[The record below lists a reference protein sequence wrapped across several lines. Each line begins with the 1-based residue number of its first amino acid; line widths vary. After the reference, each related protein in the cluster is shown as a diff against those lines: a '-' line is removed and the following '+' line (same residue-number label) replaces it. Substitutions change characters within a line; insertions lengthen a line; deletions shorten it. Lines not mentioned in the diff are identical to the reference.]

1 MRILKNKKWLW
12 LLLALAL
19 RPVPAKPAEFAG
31 QTLTRVRGVNVL
43 GRIFVKDK
51 KLRQELNDE
60 KGQTITILR
69 LDKKVVWVILPW
81 ERTYMEEPLKST
93 WPGQFIQIPLD
104 AKRKRLVGNERVLG
118 YDAQKYEVLV
128 PVKRGLEKQTFWVAA
143 KLGVPI
149 KVVIP
154 SRNFSMEYRNI
165 SERGI
170 ADRLFEIPKG
180 YKKANK
186 PVLYPR

>member
-19 RPVPAKPAEFAG
+19 RPVPARPAEFAG
-31 QTLTRVRGVNVL
+31 QTLTRVRGVSVP

-51 KLRQELNDE
+51 KLRQEFSDE

-93 WPGQFIQIPLD
+93 WPGQFIQIPGD
-104 AKRKRLVGNERVLG
+104 AKRKRLVGSERVLG
-118 YDAQKYEVLV
+118 YDAQKY
-128 PVKRGLEKQTFWVAA
+128 QVA
-143 KLGVPI
+143 
-149 KVVIP
+149 
-154 SRNFSMEYRNI
+154 
-165 SERGI
+165 
-170 ADRLFEIPKG
+170 
-180 YKKANK
+180 
-186 PVLYPR
+186 